1 MKPQQQ
7 QINVSEQDT
16 TPTVCP
22 CGCDLFDVAYRHR
35 VLPGLSLKNPSGH
48 DMPIK
53 VEVFICRECG
63 CEMGKDGLD
72 EKLKREAAYISK
84 GSTIGGK

>member
-1 MKPQQQ
+1 MMKPQQQ

-16 TPTVCP
+16 TLTVCP

-35 VLPGLSLKNPSGH
+35 VLPGLSQKNPSGQ

-53 VEVFICRECG
+53 IDVFVCWECG
-63 CEMGKDGLD
+63 LELGKIPKVPEIPDRTVGIPEID
-72 EKLKREAAYISK
+72 QD
-84 GSTIGGK
+84 